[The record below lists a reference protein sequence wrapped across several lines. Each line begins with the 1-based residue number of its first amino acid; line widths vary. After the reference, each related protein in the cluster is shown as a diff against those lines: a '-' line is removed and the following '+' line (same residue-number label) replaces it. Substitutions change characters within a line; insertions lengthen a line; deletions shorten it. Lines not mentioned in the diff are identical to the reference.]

1 MVLDV
6 PHAGGHPDSWSY
18 TRREPLGVCAGI
30 GAWNYPVQV
39 CSWKAGP
46 ALACGNTMVF
56 KPSECSP
63 LTALKVAEIFKE
75 AGLPDGVFNVVLG
88 RKAGPMLTTHDDV
101 KKISFTGSTETG
113 VRIIKDAAP
122 SLKKVTMELGGKSP
136 LLVFEDADVDNAVAA
151 AMMGNWY
158 TNGEVCSNST
168 R

>member
-1 MVLDV
+1 M
-6 PHAGGHPDSWSY
+6 
-18 TRREPLGVCAGI
+18 
-30 GAWNYPVQV
+30 
-39 CSWKAGP
+39 GP

-56 KPSECSP
+56 KPSECTP

-88 RKAGPMLTTHDDV
+88 REAGPMLTTHSGV

-113 VRIIKDAAP
+113 VRIIQDAAP

-136 LLVFEDADVDNAVAA
+136 LLVFEDADLDNAVAA